1 MIQNEEARRQEGSG
15 QARAESQE
23 ERAEAGTAAEGTD
36 EGLDRP
42 GHGAPDESAG
52 EDPAAALAAARS
64 EAESERERALRA
76 VAELENVRRR
86 AERDV
91 EKAHRYGIERF
102 ARELLAVKDSLELGL
117 QTAGDGGDDDAV
129 REGLTATIKLLG
141 QCFEK
146 FGIEEID
153 PAGDR
158 FDPEAHEAMATQPS
172 AEATPDTVL
181 LVVQKG
187 YRLHERLLRPARVI
201 VARTPE

>member
-1 MIQNEEARRQEGSG
+1 MIQNEEARRQEGSE
-15 QARAESQE
+15 QARAESGE
-23 ERAEAGTAAEGTD
+23 ERAEAGTEFAGAD
-36 EGLDRP
+36 ESPDRP
-42 GHGAPDESAG
+42 ATAAPEEAAA
-52 EDPAAALAAARS
+52 EDPAAALEAART
-64 EAESERERALRA
+64 EAEGQRERALRA

-91 EKAHRYGIERF
+91 EKAHRYGVERF

-117 QTAGDGGDDDAV
+117 QTARDGDDDAV
-129 REGLTATIKLLG
+129 REGLTATVKLLG

-153 PAGDR
+153 PVGDP

-172 AEATPDTVL
+172 AEAAPDTVL
-181 LVVQKG
+181 MVIQKG

>member
-1 MIQNEEARRQEGSG
+1 MIQNEEAQRQEGSE
-15 QARAESQE
+15 QARAEAGE
-23 ERAEAGTAAEGTD
+23 ERAEAGTEFEGAD
-36 EGLDRP
+36 ESPDRP
-42 GHGAPDESAG
+42 ATATPEEAAA
-52 EDPAAALAAARS
+52 EDPAAALEAART
-64 EAESERERALRA
+64 EAEGQRERALRA

-91 EKAHRYGIERF
+91 EKAHRYGVERF

-117 QTAGDGGDDDAV
+117 QTARDGDDDAV
-129 REGLTATIKLLG
+129 REGLTATVKLLG

-153 PAGDR
+153 PVGAP

-172 AEATPDTVL
+172 AEAAPDTVL
-181 LVVQKG
+181 MVIQKG

>member
-1 MIQNEEARRQEGSG
+1 MIQNEEARRQEGSE
-15 QARAESQE
+15 QARAESGE
-23 ERAEAGTAAEGTD
+23 ERTEAGTDFEGTD
-36 EGLDRP
+36 ERLDRP
-42 GHGAPDESAG
+42 ATGMPEEAAA
-52 EDPAAALAAARS
+52 EDPADALEAART
-64 EAESERERALRA
+64 EAEGQRERALRA

-91 EKAHRYGIERF
+91 EKAHRYGVERF

-117 QTAGDGGDDDAV
+117 QTARDGDDDAV

-153 PAGDR
+153 PEGDP

-172 AEATPDTVL
+172 AEAAPDTVL
-181 LVVQKG
+181 MVIQKG

>member
-1 MIQNEEARRQEGSG
+1 MIQNEEARRQKRSE
-15 QARAESQE
+15 QARAESGE
-23 ERAEAGTAAEGTD
+23 ERDAAGTDPTGPNES
-36 EGLDRP
+36 LDQP
-42 GHGAPDESAG
+42 ETAG
-52 EDPAAALAAARS
+52 EDPAAALEVART
-64 EAESERERALRA
+64 EAESQRERALRA

-117 QTAGDGGDDDAV
+117 QTARDGGDDDAV
-129 REGLTATIKLLG
+129 REGLTATLKLLG

-153 PAGDR
+153 PEGEP

-181 LVVQKG
+181 MVIQKG